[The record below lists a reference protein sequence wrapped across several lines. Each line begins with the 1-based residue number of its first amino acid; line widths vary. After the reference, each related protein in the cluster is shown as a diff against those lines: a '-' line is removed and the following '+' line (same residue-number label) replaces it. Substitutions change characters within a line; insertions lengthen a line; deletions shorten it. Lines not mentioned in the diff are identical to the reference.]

1 MDTPASRSACCRPR
15 QRFLCN
21 RVVICSFII
30 GLFELHTNEFRG
42 CPGYRLRVATHHCLC
57 ELRNAAIRCV
67 GRNRKSLV
75 GRLSTGLILVCSI
88 DACLYCGDGEMV
100 VGSPVKQLARSSPA
114 NVIYH
119 PMQYLDGRSDPR
131 HPNQV
136 AVGDYWGNGNAKT
149 TDSEGYPLFAIPGS
163 DPLSLETVL
172 TELFKK
178 VLALASLPFHKKPCI
193 SVIAGRR
200 NCGRPRQCRK
210 ISVNHTETTFSGARE
225 RQVGL
230 LQHANARTPQPLD
243 SGKPSLRGG
252 PQRADASS
260 SGERDPRRPRRSG
273 EHGQLVGAAR
283 ASDRS
288 LALSP
293 QEGLY
298 RSLPLQ
304 RLAVRVGDQMDDA
317 LFAFALRRPGETLSR
332 RRRRPTHLPRGR
344 RRQKS
349 PRQTRR
355 RNAPRQGGALH
366 HQQHHRTPAGTL
378 SRRSPSSR
386 CSTAAIIRSR

>member
-1 MDTPASRSACCRPR
+1 MSSEVVLGIDFGSQRITAYVSCGTQRSVVSDETGN
-15 QRFLCN
+15 RF
-21 RVVICSFII
+21 
-30 GLFELHTNEFRG
+30 
-42 CPGYRLRVATHHCLC
+42 
-57 ELRNAAIRCV
+57 
-67 GRNRKSLV
+67 
-75 GRLSTGLILVCSI
+75 I

-136 AVGDYWGNGNAKT
+136 AT

-193 SVIAGRR
+193 SVIAVSQDLSESHR
-200 NCGRPRQCRK
+200 NYILRCARK
-210 ISVNHTETTFSGARE
+210 AKLPNPSILASHLCAAVHNEQTRAPLANGTLVVLDVPANTANLSV
-225 RQVGL
+225 
-230 LQHANARTPQPLD
+230 
-243 SGKPSLRGG
+243 LR
-252 PQRADASS
+252 
-260 SGERDPRRPRRSG
+260 
-273 EHGQLVGAAR
+273 V
-283 ASDRS
+283 
-288 LALSP
+288 

-332 RRRRPTHLPRGR
+332 RRRRPTRLPRGR

-366 HQQHHRTPAGTL
+366 HQQHHHHHRVAV
-378 SRRSPSSR
+378 RRPRLFALGDAS
-386 CSTAAIIRSR
+386 AIRHADARRH